1 LAITEADVNDAL
13 SAQLSALEH
22 ARDMTALCM
31 EGKGSEEK
39 RRAAMKALEAA
50 DAFVLEV
57 RRGMV
62 LQAAKILGATVKRGR
77 ST

>member
-1 LAITEADVNDAL
+1 
-13 SAQLSALEH
+13 
-22 ARDMTALCM
+22 MTALCM

-39 RRAAMKALEAA
+39 RRAAMKALEEA